1 MRCCHPPIFL
11 LSFWQMAVYFGQ
23 FLSKRKTRSSAS
35 SDESTL
41 LLEIKK
47 PKPYSSPTHHRDK
60 IMTAINM
67 TQDVGAT
74 LQTILAKL
82 EKFDLIESAMRKIET
97 NLENLEK
104 RIQRQEDFQQQ
115 QKRKILMIQKKG
127 STLLDNNSTIRQ
139 KLWRW
144 RINSKK
150 LNWQS

>member
-1 MRCCHPPIFL
+1 
-11 LSFWQMAVYFGQ
+11 MAVYFSQ

-47 PKPYSSPTHHRDK
+47 PKPYSSPTHHGDK

-82 EKFDLIESAMRKIET
+82 EKFDLIESAMRKIEA

-104 RIQRQEDFQQQ
+104 QTQRQEDFQQQQQ

-139 KLWRW
+139 KLCRW